1 VRVLVAGAT
10 GDVGRPT
17 VRRLRQAGHEVD
29 ALTRS
34 PAKVGHLQ
42 RLGAR
47 PVVANV
53 LDADAARVAVETAR
67 PEAIVD
73 LLTALPRRGP
83 VRPSDLE
90 ATNRLRER
98 ATATLVEAARAS
110 GVRRYV
116 AESIVFVYG
125 YGDRGP
131 RALTEEDPPAPVDE
145 VSGPYLPAL
154 RAARGKERR
163 VTEEVP
169 EGIAI
174 RFGVFYGPHTGST
187 RYIARMLRRRML
199 GLPGGGRGLVPW
211 VHVEDAAAATVSAL
225 ERGNPGVVYNV
236 VDDEAAS
243 FRDFTEALARAADLP
258 RPYGVPEWLVR
269 PVFPYAVLFMSRTRL
284 VVSNVLAKRDLG
296 WRPAFTTYQEGVLDV
311 AASLRGRTTGRSAP
325 S

>member
-1 VRVLVAGAT
+1 
-10 GDVGRPT
+10 VGRPS

-169 EGIAI
+169 EGIAM

-187 RYIARMLRRRML
+187 RYMARMLRRRML

-243 FRDFTEALARAADLP
+243 FRDFTEALARAA
-258 RPYGVPEWLVR
+258 
-269 PVFPYAVLFMSRTRL
+269 ASR
-284 VVSNVLAKRDLG
+284 G
-296 WRPAFTTYQEGVLDV
+296 P
-311 AASLRGRTTGRSAP
+311 TGCP
-325 S
+325 SG